1 MIVNKTTSEKS
12 IPLNI
17 YEYDDF
23 RTYLKDR
30 YNQRCSSDPLYSYR
44 KFAAEAL
51 FTNPGFLNDII
62 KGRRKLSRD
71 ASEKMIRAFALSE
84 IEAEFFRLL
93 VQYRQAKSD
102 DARNELYKKL
112 VFRRNRSTFARVN
125 PVLNRYYQDFRYPLI
140 RTALMVN
147 HFRGDYDELG
157 RFVIPAI
164 PSAQVKRYIRDLC
177 DWGMVYQQED
187 GLYKVTDMVVE
198 PPEKLRDHIKQI
210 NREWI
215 VQTLDPLMNLPSTK
229 RHISSMLLSVSKR
242 ARKKIEERIELFREE
257 VWGIVNGDQEKTDQ
271 IMLLNIQYVPKSGKT
286 ERL

>member
-1 MIVNKTTSEKS
+1 M
-12 IPLNI
+12 NI

-23 RTYLKDR
+23 RIYLKDR
-30 YNQRCSSDPLYSYR
+30 YNERCATDPSYSYR

-71 ASEKMIRAFALSE
+71 ASEKMIRAFTLSE

-93 VQYRQAKSD
+93 VQYRQAKND
-102 DARNELYKKL
+102 DDRSEVYKRL
-112 VFRRNRSTFARVN
+112 VFRRNRSSFARLN

-140 RTALMVN
+140 RTAIMTIP
-147 HFRGDYDELG
+147 FSGDYDELG

-164 PSAQVKRYIRDLC
+164 PSAQVKKYVRDLC
-177 DWGMVYQQED
+177 DWGMVQQQDD
-187 GLYKVTDMVVE
+187 GLYKVTDMVIE
-198 PPEKLRDHIKQI
+198 PPEKLRDQIKQI

-215 VQTLDPLMNLPSTK
+215 VQTLEPLMKLPADK
-229 RHISSMLLSVSKR
+229 RHISSMLISVSKG
-242 ARKKIEERIELFREE
+242 ARKKIQERIELFREE
-257 VWGIVNGDQEKTDQ
+257 VWGMVNNDHEKTDE
-271 IMLLNIQYVPKSGKT
+271 IMLLNIQYIPKSGKA